1 MFNFV
6 IEPEKK
12 SIDINSTLFQ
22 CETENYIKLLYN
34 NQGIVYKFGD
44 IYKAGHIYINE
55 IVIPITESL
64 LNRKNVISIYCTS
77 LNNTYLEKIIVYVNS
92 NKIYEESLMIDPS
105 FFDHQYHNFYLA
117 NNNDN
122 SKSFYGKF
130 YDYSMLQN
138 ISDSEVINLHEY
150 CKYIHNI

>member
-1 MFNFV
+1 MHNNAFNEKDNLHSIVFNFV

-22 CETENYIKLLYN
+22 CETENYIELLYN

-44 IYKAGHIYINE
+44 MYKARHLHIHE
-55 IVIPITESL
+55 IVIPITESF
-64 LNRKNVISIYCTS
+64 LNRQNVISIYCTS
-77 LNNTYLEKIIVYVNS
+77 LNNPYLEKIIVYVNS
-92 NKIYEESLMIDPS
+92 NKIHDESLIIDPS

-122 SKSFYGKF
+122 SQSFYGKF
-130 YDYSMLQN
+130 YDYSMLQ
-138 ISDSEVINLHEY
+138 
-150 CKYIHNI
+150 KY